1 MRAFPPRLTAGCSPC
16 APRLLGVPLERQL
29 RGGFPG
35 GVVRWVQGY
44 RNSDGSWSS
53 DFDAAGQLGEF
64 GGYEVTLWA
73 TFGGRTLAVGSAH
86 AFVAEFD
93 ARVSASF
100 DGGVLSHARRG
111 LLGVPLE
118 RQLRGGFPGGVVR
131 WVQGYRNSDGSWS
144 GVVDYSRAGT
154 YRVSIWATYGPS
166 TEEWGLTSVGFHDA
180 TSYSIMGASM

>member
-1 MRAFPPRLTAGCSPC
+1 M
-16 APRLLGVPLERQL
+16 
-29 RGGFPG
+29 
-35 GVVRWVQGY
+35 RWVQGY

-100 DGGVLSHARRG
+100 DGGVLSMRA
-111 LLGVPLE
+111 E
-118 RQLRGGFPGGVVR
+118 GFSASPSNASFEVV
-131 WVQGYRNSDGSWS
+131 
-144 GVVDYSRAGT
+144 SRA
-154 YRVSIWATYGPS
+154 
-166 TEEWGLTSVGFHDA
+166 
-180 TSYSIMGASM
+180 AS